1 MSVIETVKTYAQVS
15 IFLLPIVMGLVTLY
29 GKFGVSGKW
38 QLVSSLVTGFVLGG
52 GIMYVETKPVT
63 VEGWMAVVIYGILLG
78 LTASGVYD
86 VLKVAATKAVTIAGK

>member
-1 MSVIETVKTYAQVS
+1 MNVIETVKIYAQVS
-15 IFLLPIVMGLVTLY
+15 VFLLPIVMGLVTLY

-38 QLVSSLVTGFVLGG
+38 QLASSLLTGFVLGG

-63 VEGWMAVVIYGILLG
+63 VEGWVAVVLYGLLLG

-86 VLKVAATKAVTIAGK
+86 VVKVAATKAVVTAGK